1 MLWKKPANLKYTDL
15 CIFIDEN
22 VPKIINPGENP
33 ELENTIYNY
42 LWLLVKALA
51 IKKCMFTDFQDYD
64 MYAFY
69 AANRLFF
76 ALRKNQLN
84 QGKTIKGKLIRPIK
98 SCLNYTKALL
108 YPMKIEY
115 QRESFREVIEEE
127 FVSKKFDAFAYKE
140 RLKNEARDVH
150 GVTTQFKEHVRD
162 MIIANG
168 QLLDNILQKSPFNSS
183 TPEYQNLKLSI
194 LLTSIQ
200 ILKTKKKLDAV
211 PQSVILW
218 HLPKSMSSYTKV
230 LLKEFFTALKLEIID
245 CYKMADISEQDL
257 EHILYSAQEAN
268 YNEESMC
275 NNRWWKWHGICSRE
289 MYG

>member
-1 MLWKKPANLKYTDL
+1 MLWKKPTGMRYTEM
-15 CIFIDEN
+15 CMFIDEN
-22 VPKIINPGENP
+22 VHKIVNPGENP
-33 ELENTIYNY
+33 ELENLIYNY

-76 ALRKNQLN
+76 ALRKNLLN
-84 QGKTIKGKLIRPIK
+84 QGKVVKGKQIRPIK

-115 QRESFREVIEEE
+115 QRESFKEVIKEE

-140 RLKNEARDVH
+140 RLKNSAIEASGVDYRFMQHLQDV
-150 GVTTQFKEHVRD
+150 FNSNNK
-162 MIIANG
+162 
-168 QLLDNILQKSPFNSS
+168 LLDEVLSSSPFNKA
-183 TPEYQNLKLSI
+183 TPEYQNLKISI

-200 ILKTKKKLDAV
+200 VLKNKKKLDAA

-218 HLPKSMSSYTKV
+218 HLPKSMTNYTKI
-230 LLKEFFTALKLEIID
+230 LLKEFFMALKLEIMD
-245 CYKMADISEQDL
+245 CYKEASLSETDL
-257 EHILYSAQEAN
+257 ENILSEVTFG
-268 YNEESMC
+268 EEQ
-275 NNRWWKWHGICSRE
+275 
-289 MYG
+289 Y

>member
-1 MLWKKPANLKYTDL
+1 MLWKKPNNMKYTEM
-15 CIFIDEN
+15 CIFIDQN
-22 VPKIINPGENP
+22 VQKIVNPGENP

-140 RLKNEARDVH
+140 QIKSKAREDA
-150 GVTTQFKEHVRD
+150 GVTSQFKDHLKDAFSKNSR
-162 MIIANG
+162 
-168 QLLDNILQKSPFNSS
+168 LLNEVLQKSPFNSS
-183 TPEYQNLKLSI
+183 TPEYQNLKISI

-200 ILKTKKKLDAV
+200 VLKNKQKLDAV
-211 PQSVILW
+211 PQSVVLW
-218 HLPKSMSSYTKV
+218 HLPKSMSNYTKV
-230 LLKEFFTALKLEIID
+230 LLKEFFMALKLEIMD
-245 CYKMADISEQDL
+245 CYRESDINEADL
-257 EHILYSAQEAN
+257 ENILSSTVETTYDED
-268 YNEESMC
+268 
-275 NNRWWKWHGICSRE
+275 
-289 MYG
+289 

>member
-1 MLWKKPANLKYTDL
+1 MLWKKPANMKYTDM
-15 CIFIDEN
+15 CIYIDQN
-22 VPKIINPGENP
+22 VPKIVNPGEHP
-33 ELENTIYNY
+33 DIENTIYNY

-51 IKKCMFTDFQDYD
+51 IKKCMFTAFEDYD

-140 RLKNEARDVH
+140 QLKNKARDYS
-150 GVTTQFKEHVRD
+150 GVTQQFKEHLYDVL
-162 MIIANG
+162 AQNSK
-168 QLLDNILQKSPFNSS
+168 LLDDILQKSPFNSS
-183 TPEYQNLKLSI
+183 TPEYQNLKISI

-200 ILKTKKKLDAV
+200 VLKNKKKLDAV

-218 HLPKSMSSYTKV
+218 HLPKSMSNYTKV
-230 LLKEFFTALKLEIID
+230 LLKEFFMALKLEIMD
-245 CYKMADISEQDL
+245 CYKSSDLNDSDL
-257 EHILYSAQEAN
+257 ENILSSAMEN
-268 YNEESMC
+268 VNNEEQ
-275 NNRWWKWHGICSRE
+275 
-289 MYG
+289 Y

>member
-1 MLWKKPANLKYTDL
+1 MKYTEM

-22 VPKIINPGENP
+22 VPKIVNPGENP

-115 QRESFREVIEEE
+115 QRESFKEVIEEE

-140 RLKNEARDVH
+140 QLKNRARDSA
-150 GVTTQFKEHVRD
+150 GVTLQFKKLVQETLSK
-162 MIIANG
+162 NST
-168 QLLDNILQKSPFNSS
+168 LLEEVLQKSPFNSS
-183 TPEYQNLKLSI
+183 TPEYQNLKISI
-194 LLTSIQ
+194 LLNSVQ
-200 ILKTKKKLDAV
+200 ALKNKKKLDITN
-211 PQSVILW
+211 QSIILW
-218 HLPKSMSSYTKV
+218 HLPKSMTSYTKI
-230 LLKEFFTALKLEIID
+230 LLKEFFMALKLEIMD
-245 CYKMADISEQDL
+245 CYKTSDLNEADL
-257 EHILYSAQEAN
+257 KNILDSVSEAN
-268 YNEESMC
+268 YNEEQ
-275 NNRWWKWHGICSRE
+275 
-289 MYG
+289 Y

>member
-1 MLWKKPANLKYTDL
+1 
-15 CIFIDEN
+15 
-22 VPKIINPGENP
+22 V
-33 ELENTIYNY
+33 YNY

-115 QRESFREVIEEE
+115 QRESFKEVIEEE

-140 RLKNEARDVH
+140 QLKDRARDCA
-150 GVTTQFKEHVRD
+150 GVTQQFREHLQETLSKNSL
-162 MIIANG
+162 I
-168 QLLDNILQKSPFNSS
+168 LDKVLQKSPFNKD
-183 TPEYQNLKLSI
+183 TTEYQNLKISI
-194 LLTSIQ
+194 LLNSIQ
-200 ILKTKKKLDAV
+200 ILKTKKKLEVAN
-211 PQSVILW
+211 QSIILW
-218 HLPKSMSSYTKV
+218 HMPKSMANYTKI
-230 LLKEFFTALKLEIID
+230 LLKEFFMELKLEIMD
-245 CYKMADISEQDL
+245 CYKASDISDMEL
-257 EHILYSAQEAN
+257 EHILDSAPEAL
-268 YNEESMC
+268 YNEEQ
-275 NNRWWKWHGICSRE
+275 
-289 MYG
+289 Y

>member
-1 MLWKKPANLKYTDL
+1 MKYTEM

-22 VPKIINPGENP
+22 VPKIVEPGKNP

-51 IKKCMFTDFQDYD
+51 IKKCMFNDFQDYD

-140 RLKNEARDVH
+140 QLKDTARDYS
-150 GVTTQFKEHVRD
+150 GVTQQFKEYVQEAVSQNSR
-162 MIIANG
+162 I
-168 QLLDNILQKSPFNSS
+168 LDEVLQKSPFNSS
-183 TPEYQNLKLSI
+183 TPEYQNLKISI
-194 LLTSIQ
+194 LLTSLQ
-200 ILKTKKKLDAV
+200 ILKNKKKLDAT

-218 HLPKSMSSYTKV
+218 HLPKSMSNYTKI
-230 LLKEFFTALKLEIID
+230 LLKEFFMALKLEIME
-245 CYKMADISEQDL
+245 CYKEADLTDTEL
-257 EHILYSAQEAN
+257 ENILTSTTEVN
-268 YNEESMC
+268 YNEE
-275 NNRWWKWHGICSRE
+275 
-289 MYG
+289 